1 MGVSS
6 RLSVGLGVLI
16 KEWHMQKH
24 DKFYIN
30 GQWVAPNGPD
40 TIKVI
45 DPSTEEV
52 CGEVP
57 SGNDADVNAAVAAAK
72 EAFKTWGKSS
82 AAERSDLIKNLAAKV
97 TENSAKIGELCALEL
112 GTPLQT
118 SIGVHGGMGI
128 GVVSS
133 YIDLPAEM
141 EKEEEIGN
149 TIVVKEPI
157 GVCAFITPWNFPL
170 HQIVAKVMP
179 ALAAGC
185 TMVLKPSS
193 DTPLTAYFFAELIDE
208 VGIPAGVF
216 NLVTGPG
223 RTVGETMCTHPD
235 VDMVSLTGSTEAG
248 QRVGQLG
255 AQTVKRVSLEL
266 GGKSASVVLDDADV
280 AAAAGAAGGGITMNS
295 GQVCA
300 ALSRLIVPRDK
311 QEEAVAAAKAAAES
325 VKVGGAFEE
334 GVTMGP
340 VASKSQLDTVVDY
353 IQKGIDEG
361 VTLVTGG
368 TTPPDGRNTGYFVQP
383 TVFSDVQNDMV
394 IAQEEIFGPVL
405 AIIPYDTEEEA
416 IEIANDSI
424 FGLSGAVWSG
434 DSDRAKRVAKQIR
447 TGQVSVNGGAFNIA
461 APFGGYK
468 QSGNGRELGAHGLE
482 EFVEIK
488 ALNC

>member
-1 MGVSS
+1 
-6 RLSVGLGVLI
+6 
-16 KEWHMQKH
+16 MQKRE
-24 DKFYIN
+24 KLYIN
-30 GQWVAPNGPD
+30 GAWVAPHGSD

-45 DPSTEEV
+45 DPSNEDI

-57 SGNDADVNAAVAAAK
+57 SGNDQDVNDAVAAATA
-72 EAFKTWGKSS
+72 AFKTWGSS
-82 AAERSDLIKNLAAKV
+82 PASERSALIKKLSEKV
-97 TENSAKIGELCALEL
+97 TANMQKIGELCALEL

-118 SIGVHGGMGI
+118 SVAVHGGMGV

-133 YIDLPAEM
+133 YIDIPFEM
-141 EKEEEIGN
+141 EKEEQLGN
-149 TIVVKEPI
+149 SKIVKEPV

-193 DTPLTAYFFAELIDE
+193 DTPLTAYYFAELMDE
-208 VGIPAGVF
+208 CGFPPGVF
-216 NLVTGPG
+216 NLITGPG
-223 RTVGETMCTHPD
+223 RTVGEAMCTHPD
-235 VDMVSLTGSTEAG
+235 VDLVSLTGSTEAG
-248 QRVGQLG
+248 RRVAAL
-255 AQTVKRVSLEL
+255 AAETVKRVGLEL

-280 AAAAGAAGGGITMNS
+280 AKAAGVAGGSICMNS

-300 ALSRLIVPRDK
+300 ALSRLIVPRAK
-311 QEEAVAAAKAAAES
+311 QDEAVAAAKAAAES
-325 VKVGGAFEE
+325 VVVGGAFEE

-340 VASKSQLDTVVDY
+340 VASKSQRDTVVDY

-361 VTLVTGG
+361 ATLVTGG
-368 TTPPDGRNTGYFVQP
+368 TTPPGGRNTGYYVQP
-383 TVFSDVQNDMV
+383 TIFSDVRNDMV

-416 IEIANDSI
+416 VEIANDSI

-434 DSDRAKRVAKQIR
+434 DDARGLKVAKQIR

-468 QSGNGRELGAHGLE
+468 QSGIGRELGPHGLT
-482 EFVEIK
+482 EFTETK
-488 ALNC
+488 AIQL

>member
-1 MGVSS
+1 MIT
-6 RLSVGLGVLI
+6 R
-16 KEWHMQKH
+16 

-30 GQWVAPNGPD
+30 GQWVTPKGTD
-40 TIKVI
+40 KLQVI
-45 DPSTEEV
+45 DPSTEEI

-57 SGNDADVNAAVAAAK
+57 SGNNDDINDAVAAAK
-72 EAFKTWGKSS
+72 TAFQTWGQSS
-82 AAERSDLIKNLAAKV
+82 AAERSDLIKKLSEKV
-97 TENSAKIGELCALEL
+97 TANMQKIGELCALEL

-118 SIGVHGGMGI
+118 SIAVHGGMAV

-133 YIDLPAEM
+133 YVDVPFEM
-141 EKEEEIGN
+141 EKEEQIAN
-149 TIVVKEPI
+149 SIVIKEPI

-170 HQIVAKVMP
+170 HQITAKVMP

-208 VGIPAGVF
+208 CGFPPGVF
-216 NLVTGPG
+216 NLITGPG

-235 VDMVSLTGSTEAG
+235 VDMISLTGSTEAG

-280 AAAAGAAGGGITMNS
+280 AKAAGAAAGGICLNS

-300 ALSRLIVPRDK
+300 ALSRLIVPRAK
-311 QEEAVAAAKAAAES
+311 QAEAVATAKAVAES

-334 GVTMGP
+334 GVAMGP
-340 VASKSQLDTVVDY
+340 VASKSQLVTVTDY

-361 VTLVTGG
+361 ATLVTGG
-368 TTPPDGRNTGYFVQP
+368 TTPPEGRNTGYFVQP
-383 TVFSDVQNDMV
+383 TIFSDVRNDMT

-405 AIIPYDTEEEA
+405 CIIPYDTEEEA
-416 IEIANDSI
+416 IAIANDSI

-434 DSDRAKRVAKQIR
+434 DPERAKRVAKQIR
-447 TGQVSVNGGAFNIA
+447 TGQVSVNGGGFNVN

-468 QSGNGRELGAHGLE
+468 QSGNGRELGPHGLT
-482 EFVEIK
+482 EFTELK
-488 ALNC
+488 SLQM

>member
-1 MGVSS
+1 
-6 RLSVGLGVLI
+6 
-16 KEWHMQKH
+16 MQTH

-30 GQWVAPNGPD
+30 GQWVAPHGTD
-40 TIKVI
+40 KIQVI

-57 SGNDADVNAAVAAAK
+57 SGNDQDVNDAVAAAK
-72 EAFKTWGKSS
+72 EALKTWGQSS
-82 AAERSDLIKNLAAKV
+82 AAERSELIKKLSELV
-97 TENSAKIGELCALEL
+97 TANMQKIGELCALEL

-118 SIGVHGGMGI
+118 SIAVHGGMGV

-133 YIDLPAEM
+133 YIDVPFEM
-141 EKEEEIGN
+141 EKEEQLGN
-149 TIVVKEPI
+149 SIVIKEPV

-193 DTPLTAYFFAELIDE
+193 DTPLTAYYFAELMHE
-208 VGIPAGVF
+208 AGFPAGVF

-223 RTVGETMCTHPD
+223 RTVGETMSTHPD

-248 QRVGQLG
+248 RRVMAL
-255 AQTVKRVSLEL
+255 ASETVKRVGLEL

-280 AAAAGAAGGGITMNS
+280 AKAAGAAGGSICMNS

-300 ALSRLIVPRDK
+300 ALSRLIVPRSK

-334 GVTMGP
+334 GVVMGP
-340 VASKSQLDTVVDY
+340 VASKAQLDSVVDY

-361 VTLVTGG
+361 ATLVTGG
-368 TTPPDGRNTGYFVQP
+368 TTPPEGRNTGYFVQP
-383 TVFSDVQNDMV
+383 TIFSDVKNDMV

-434 DSDRAKRVAKQIR
+434 DPERAKRVAKQIR
-447 TGQVSVNGGAFNIA
+447 TGPVSVNGGGFNVN

-468 QSGNGRELGAHGLE
+468 QSGIGRELGPHGLT
-482 EFVEIK
+482 EFTEIK
-488 ALNC
+488 AMQM

>member
-1 MGVSS
+1 
-6 RLSVGLGVLI
+6 
-16 KEWHMQKH
+16 MQTH

-30 GQWVAPNGPD
+30 GQWVAPHRTD
-40 TIKVI
+40 KIQVI

-57 SGNDADVNAAVAAAK
+57 SGNDQDVNDAVAAAK
-72 EAFKTWGKSS
+72 EAFKTWGQSS
-82 AAERSDLIKNLAAKV
+82 AAERSELIKKLSELV
-97 TENSAKIGELCALEL
+97 TANMQKIGELCALEL

-118 SIGVHGGMGI
+118 SVAVHGGMGV

-133 YIDLPAEM
+133 YIDVPFEM
-141 EKEEEIGN
+141 EKEEQLGN
-149 TIVVKEPI
+149 SVVIKEPV

-193 DTPLTAYFFAELIDE
+193 DTPLTAYYFAELMHE
-208 VGIPAGVF
+208 AGFPAGVF

-223 RTVGETMCTHPD
+223 RTVGETMSTHPD

-248 QRVGQLG
+248 RRVMAL
-255 AQTVKRVSLEL
+255 ASETVKRVGLEL

-280 AAAAGAAGGGITMNS
+280 AKAAGAAGGSICMNS

-300 ALSRLIVPRDK
+300 ALSRLIVPRAK
-311 QEEAVAAAKAAAES
+311 QDEAVAAAKAAAES

-334 GVTMGP
+334 GVVMGP
-340 VASKSQLDTVVDY
+340 VASKAQLDSVVDY

-361 VTLVTGG
+361 ATLVTGG
-368 TTPPDGRNTGYFVQP
+368 TTPPEGRNTGYFVQP
-383 TVFSDVQNDMV
+383 TIFSDVKNDMV

-434 DSDRAKRVAKQIR
+434 DPERAKRVAKQIR
-447 TGQVSVNGGAFNIA
+447 TGQVSVNGGGFNVN

-468 QSGNGRELGAHGLE
+468 QSGIGRELGPHGLT
-482 EFVEIK
+482 EFTEIK
-488 ALNC
+488 SMQL